1 MLSSEG
7 VESMPRTVLQP
18 KALCFLGLFLAAL
31 SGGCVSRA
39 AHEKVVNYAEQA
51 NRNLEEL
58 RKHCLS
64 LEEENGRLKSRA
76 RELES
81 QAVDADWLKNEKERL
96 RRLLG
101 DLDSQGRPSGMP
113 GVEVISTPEGIGFKI
128 EGEVLFAKGKAELT
142 AQGKSTLDKL
152 VPVLRDDKEQR
163 MIRVDGHTDSDPIL
177 RSNWGTN
184 LRLSAE
190 RSLAVAT
197 YLMGNTAGIAE
208 RRVLMSGH
216 GPNHPRRSESTE
228 DAKAENRRVEIFL
241 LNKG

>member
-1 MLSSEG
+1 MQR
-7 VESMPRTVLQP
+7 SMKHPWRVG
-18 KALCFLGLFLAAL
+18 FLGLAVAVL

-64 LEEENGRLKSRA
+64 LEEENARIKARA

-101 DLDSQGRPSGMP
+101 DLDSQGRPSGVP
-113 GVEVISTPEGIGFKI
+113 GVEVITSAEGIGFKI

-142 AQGKSTLDKL
+142 AQGKATLDKL
-152 VPVLRDDKEQR
+152 MPVLRDDKEGR
-163 MIRVDGHTDSDPIL
+163 MLRVDGHTDADPI
-177 RSNWGTN
+177 RVSGWTSN
-184 LRLSAE
+184 LHLSAG
-190 RSLAVAT
+190 RSLAVAA
-197 YLMGNTAGIAE
+197 YLMSKSGGIPENRVAIAGF
-208 RRVLMSGH
+208 
-216 GPNHPRRSESTE
+216 GPNRPRRAESSE
-228 DAKAENRRVEIFL
+228 DAKSENRRVEIFL
-241 LNKG
+241 LNKN

>member
-1 MLSSEG
+1 
-7 VESMPRTVLQP
+7 MPRTTKHPMAVG
-18 KALCFLGLFLAAL
+18 FLGLALAGL

-64 LEEENGRLKSRA
+64 LEEENGRLKARA

-101 DLDSQGRPSGMP
+101 DLDGQGRPSGMP
-113 GVEVISTPEGIGFKI
+113 GVEVISSPEGIGFKI

-142 AQGKSTLDKL
+142 SQGKATLDKL

-163 MIRVDGHTDSDPIL
+163 LVRVDGHTDQDPI
-177 RSNWGTN
+177 
-184 LRLSAE
+184 RLSGWQSNLHLSAG
-190 RSLAVAT
+190 RSLAVAA
-197 YLMGNTAGIAE
+197 YLTGKGGGLPEGRVVIAGY
-208 RRVLMSGH
+208 
-216 GPNHPRRSESTE
+216 GPNRPRRTESSEE
-228 DAKAENRRVEIFL
+228 AKSENRRVEIFL
-241 LNKG
+241 LNKN